1 MLYSAKRIK
10 LPFDSN
16 FKRVPPREPADRQE
30 NYLDRFDFHTL
41 FSDAF
46 VQDGRVWLIG
56 PPFANLEKEIRACTF
71 KWNWQDVTESVH
83 FENCNRM
90 SRASF
95 PVGEKNGYLEISGP
109 LGEWSL
115 DVETPPFEFG
125 GTHMLVTQQ
134 QDNRLE
140 WIAYWAFF
148 NVQVNKVDSIIIY
161 DNCSE
166 LYSAE
171 RIDQVLARIPGLK
184 NHLVVKWDTPY
195 GVPGGP
201 NSVWDS
207 DFGQHISWEHCR
219 RAFGSQAESVC
230 IIDIDE
236 LPVSRSGKS
245 LPDELHDSG
254 KPALFFNRQPIRQY
268 PNRSENFEGPRV
280 HGDFSLGETR
290 GAWLASKYVY
300 SPSRLPENAQL
311 LVHRISDL
319 GDSQEA
325 SESVFAGHFDAIR
338 VRWRHDEKSQV
349 PTVSDPTKLQEPV
362 ELAIPLNTKFDEIQ
376 PLWFELEKTLAKVIN
391 SQASC

>member
-83 FENCNRM
+83 FENYNRM

-125 GTHMLVTQQ
+125 GAHMLVTQQ

-171 RIDQVLARIPGLK
+171 RIDQVLARIPG
-184 NHLVVKWDTPY
+184 
-195 GVPGGP
+195 
-201 NSVWDS
+201 
-207 DFGQHISWEHCR
+207 
-219 RAFGSQAESVC
+219 
-230 IIDIDE
+230 
-236 LPVSRSGKS
+236 PVSYTHLRA
-245 LPDELHDSG
+245 H
-254 KPALFFNRQPIRQY
+254 
-268 PNRSENFEGPRV
+268 
-280 HGDFSLGETR
+280 ET
-290 GAWLASKYVY
+290 
-300 SPSRLPENAQL
+300 
-311 LVHRISDL
+311 
-319 GDSQEA
+319 
-325 SESVFAGHFDAIR
+325 
-338 VRWRHDEKSQV
+338 
-349 PTVSDPTKLQEPV
+349 
-362 ELAIPLNTKFDEIQ
+362 
-376 PLWFELEKTLAKVIN
+376 
-391 SQASC
+391 